1 MQPVLVIVILASAL
15 VSLVLAVLCVV
26 AHRRKSVGGPLRLL
40 GARGTATTLIDPEGT
55 VMVRGELWR
64 ARAPHLMA
72 PHTSIRVVGT
82 DAHLLMVEPSPET
95 AATRS

>member
-1 MQPVLVIVILASAL
+1 MHPVLVIVILASGL
-15 VSLVLAVLCVV
+15 LVLAVVCV
-26 AHRRKSVGGPLRLL
+26 ASHRQKSVGGPLRLL
-40 GARGTATTLIDPEGT
+40 GAHGTATTLIDPEGT

-64 ARAPHLMA
+64 ARSPQLLA

-82 DAHLLMVEPSPET
+82 EAHLLMVERSPET